1 MDNQF
6 AYDSAKL
13 EQAIRA
19 GAGPQLIQWL
29 AGKGVRFAESLGP
42 QRVMTAQMAMDAMA
56 MDAPQSAL
64 ETSASA
70 GIPWFFANWV
80 DPKIIP
86 ILLSPMMG
94 AVIAGEVQKGDWLT
108 ETAMFLTAGNVGESS
123 AYGDY
128 NESGSTNVNV
138 NFPQRQNFVFQ
149 AFLQYGEREVGR
161 AGLAKLDWIS
171 LQQQSNAMRLMKDL
185 NEMYFFGI
193 SNLVNY
199 GILNDPSL
207 PPALTA
213 TYPWLTS
220 SSATANT
227 MYQDV
232 VRMFVQLQSQS
243 GGVVRQD
250 TRMVLAMSPTQA
262 MALSN
267 ITQYNTNSV
276 LMLLKQNYP
285 NLRLET
291 AVEYGP
297 PNNSSGQLMQLIAED
312 VEGQRTL
319 EGAFSSKL
327 MAHQMVVGSSSWRQ
341 KRSSSGFGT
350 VIYRPFLIAQM
361 YG

>member
-6 AYDSAKL
+6 AYDSVKL

-19 GAGPQLIQWL
+19 GLGQQLLSGL
-29 AGKGVRFAESLGP
+29 AGRGIRFAESLGP
-42 QRVMTAQMAMDAMA
+42 QRLLTPKMAQDAMA
-56 MDAPQSAL
+56 MDAPQSSL
-64 ETSASA
+64 EINASA

-86 ILLSPMMG
+86 VLLSPMMG
-94 AVIAGEVQKGDWLT
+94 AVIAGEVMKGDWLS
-108 ETAMFLTAGNVGESS
+108 ETAMFLTAGSVGESS

-128 NESGSTNVNV
+128 SESGSTNVNV

-171 LQQQSNAMRLMKDL
+171 LQQQSNALRLMKDL

-199 GILNDPSL
+199 GLLNDPSL

-213 TYPWLTS
+213 AFSWLTS

-232 VRMFVQLQSQS
+232 VRMFVQLQQQS
-243 GGVVRQD
+243 GGTVRQD
-250 TRMVLAMSPTQA
+250 TPMCLAMSPTQS

-276 LMLLKQNYP
+276 IMLLKQNFP
-285 NLRLET
+285 RLRLET
-291 AVEYGP
+291 AEEYGP
-297 PNNSSGQLMQLIAED
+297 PFSSGQLMQLIAEE
-312 VEGQRTL
+312 VEGQRTV
-319 EGAFSSKL
+319 EAAFSSKL

-350 VIYRPFLIAQM
+350 VVYRSFLISQM

>member
-1 MDNQF
+1 MNTQL

-13 EQAIRA
+13 EQAIRS
-19 GAGPQLIQWL
+19 GAGPQLLKWL
-29 AGKGVRFAESLGP
+29 EAQGIRFAESLGE
-42 QRVMTAQMAMDAMA
+42 QRVLTPQMALDAMA
-56 MDAPQSAL
+56 MDAPQPSL
-64 ETSASA
+64 VTSASA

-86 ILLSPMMG
+86 ILLSPMM
-94 AVIAGEVQKGDWLT
+94 AAKIAGEVLKGDWLT
-108 ETAMFLTAGNVGESS
+108 ETAMFLTAEAVGESS

-128 NESGSTNVNV
+128 SESGSTNVNV

-171 LQQQSNAMRLMKDL
+171 LQQQSNALRLQKDL
-185 NEMYFFGI
+185 NEMEFFGI

-199 GILNDPSL
+199 GLLNDPSL

-213 TYPWLTS
+213 AFSWLTS

-227 MYQDV
+227 QYQDI

-243 GGVVRQD
+243 GGVVQQD
-250 TRMVLAMSPTQA
+250 SPMVLAMSPTQA

-285 NLRLET
+285 RLRLET

-297 PNNSSGQLMQLIAED
+297 PTNASGQLMQLIAEE
-312 VEGQRTL
+312 VEGQKTL
-319 EGAFSSKL
+319 EAAFSSKL

-350 VIYRPFLIAQM
+350 VIYRPMLVAQM

>member
-1 MDNQF
+1 MEKIAF
-6 AYDSAKL
+6 DSAKI
-13 EQAIRA
+13 EQAMRA
-19 GAGPQLIQWL
+19 GAGPQLIKWL
-29 AGKGVRFAESLGP
+29 ESKGVRFAESLGP
-42 QRVMTAQMAMDAMA
+42 QRVLTPRMALDAMA
-56 MDAPQSAL
+56 MDAPQSSL
-64 ETSASA
+64 ELNASG

-86 ILLSPMMG
+86 VIFSPMM
-94 AVIAGEVQKGDWLT
+94 AAAIAGEVQKGDWLS
-108 ETAMFLTAGNVGESS
+108 ETAMFLTVGAVGESS

-128 NESGSTNVNV
+128 SESGSTNVNA

-171 LQQQSNAMRLMKDL
+171 LQQQANALRLAKDL

-199 GILNDPSL
+199 GLLNDPSL

-213 TYPWLTS
+213 AFSWLTS
-220 SSATANT
+220 ASATANT

-232 VRMFVQLQSQS
+232 VRMFIQLQSQS
-243 GGVVRQD
+243 GGTVRQD
-250 TRMVLAMSPTQA
+250 SPMVLAMSPTQA

-276 LMLLKQNYP
+276 IMLLKQNYP

-297 PNNSSGQLMQLIAED
+297 PINASGQLMQLIAES
-312 VEGQRTL
+312 VEGQRTV
-319 EGAFSSKL
+319 ECAFSSKL
-327 MAHQMVVGSSSWRQ
+327 MAHQMVPGTSSWRQ
-341 KRSSSGFGT
+341 KRSSSGWGT
-350 VIYRPFLIAQM
+350 IIYRPFLIAQM

>member
-13 EQAIRA
+13 DQALRA
-19 GAGPQLIQWL
+19 GLGPQLL
-29 AGKGVRFAESLGP
+29 AKLAERGVRFGESLA
-42 QRVMTAQMAMDAMA
+42 QQQLLTVQMAMDAMA
-56 MDAPQSAL
+56 MDAPLSSL
-64 ETSASA
+64 ELNPSG

-86 ILLSPMMG
+86 VLLSPMMG
-94 AVIAGEVQKGDWLT
+94 AVIAGEVMKGDWTT
-108 ETAMFLTAGNVGESS
+108 ETAMFLTAGSVGESS

-128 NESGSTNVNV
+128 SESGSTNVNV

-149 AFLQYGEREVGR
+149 AFLQYGEREVAR

-199 GILNDPSL
+199 GLLNDPSL

-213 TYPWLTS
+213 AFPWLTS

-232 VRMFVQLQSQS
+232 VRMFVQLQQNS
-243 GGVVRQD
+243 GGVVKQD
-250 TRMVLAMSPTQA
+250 TPMVLAMSPTQA

-276 LMLLKQNYP
+276 IMLLKQNYP
-285 NLRLET
+285 RLRLET

-297 PNNSSGQLMQLIAED
+297 PVNASGQLMQLIAED
-312 VEGQRTL
+312 VEGQRTV
-319 EGAFSSKL
+319 EAAFSSKL

-350 VIYRPFLIAQM
+350 VVYRPFLISQM